1 MSSRLHLLSSWP
13 EPPIIE
19 QEPPVFPGEF
29 SWDARNFAQEQ
40 IRRLVRQ
47 VFFPGWP
54 HPARH
59 VGFVGIDE
67 AIDTGAICIEVGH
80 VLATEIQANTCVIE
94 ASRSAAH
101 GLNSSENSRVHRV
114 AGRLWQMPQSVFL
127 EGGGSGMS
135 AVWLEN
141 RLEKVRSDFDFTLL
155 NLPSAD
161 RSSEALL
168 LGHLS
173 DGVILVVEAHSTR
186 RVKAQMTK
194 DLLQAANVRILG
206 TVLNGRRF
214 PIPEKIYRR
223 L

>member
-19 QEPPVFPGEF
+19 QEPPIFPGGS

-40 IRRLVRQ
+40 LRRLVRQ

-54 HPARH
+54 RPCRH
-59 VGFVGIDE
+59 VGFIGIDDD
-67 AIDTGAICIEVGH
+67 IDTGAICVEVGH
-80 VLATEIQANTCVIE
+80 VLASEMHANTCVIE
-94 ASRSAAH
+94 ASRSAVP
-101 GLNSSENSRVHRV
+101 GPNSAEYNRPHRV

-127 EGGGSGMS
+127 EGCGSGMS

-141 RLEKVRSDFDFTLL
+141 RLEKVRADFDFTLV

-186 RVKAQMTK
+186 RVKAQTAK
-194 DLLQAANVRILG
+194 DLLRAANVRILG

-214 PIPEKIYRR
+214 PVPEKIYRR